1 MTQLVFMVVPSVWLQ
16 DDVSVTCK
24 EYFDPRGTGQE
35 VWEDLKED
43 GQLNTEGGRWTMKQ
57 GEACVVLYHCSL

>member
-43 GQLNTEGGRWTMKQ
+43 GQLNTEGGRWTVKQ
-57 GEACVVLYHCSL
+57 GEACVVWDHCLL

>member
-1 MTQLVFMVVPSVWLQ
+1 M
-16 DDVSVTCK
+16 SVTCK

-43 GQLNTEGGRWTMKQ
+43 GQLNTEGGRWTVKQ